1 MKQNARQ
8 QTNFI
13 LQVSELTIQIKSLLE
28 RDFDYVYVEGEISGL
43 TYHNSGHVYFNLKDD
58 KSVIHCALFSWNI
71 KRNPILLH
79 NGDKIIAEGKISLY
93 EARGTYSLIINK
105 CAYSGIG
112 DLKTQFER
120 LKKELESKNYFSKNK
135 PLPKY
140 PKKIIILTSQTS
152 AALQD
157 MIKIASN
164 RFCLCEFILIDTLTQ
179 GKEAKYS
186 IAKNLQYADRLCAD
200 IIVLARGG
208 GSIEDLWSFNE
219 IEVLEAIFAC
229 NTPVVSAIGH
239 EIDYLLSDYV
249 ADKRAPTPSA
259 AMEMILCDKES
270 LSMQLDDMQSHLTNT
285 IYAIIQQKKKIVS
298 MYQEKLTLL
307 HPHKKIMILKQQIN
321 SNLLSLYN
329 AITSLLAY
337 KKQIL
342 RQYYE
347 HIELLK
353 PTRKITQSH
362 QTLESLYHNATF
374 HFQIFLREK
383 RKILESANTA
393 VVSQYNMILRKKRSM
408 LPDTLHKSMLYFLQ
422 QKKIMLHNLTQI
434 LENSNPQR
442 HIKHGY
448 VQILKDNKAIQIAD
462 LKSKDTVELIDAS
475 GSVMADIL

>member
-1 MKQNARQ
+1 MIHG
-8 QTNFI
+8 NFP
-13 LQVSELTIQIKSLLE
+13 
-28 RDFDYVYVEGEISGL
+28 FG
-43 TYHNSGHVYFNLKDD
+43 
-58 KSVIHCALFSWNI
+58 
-71 KRNPILLH
+71 
-79 NGDKIIAEGKISLY
+79 
-93 EARGTYSLIINK
+93 
-105 CAYSGIG
+105 
-112 DLKTQFER
+112 
-120 LKKELESKNYFSKNK
+120 
-135 PLPKY
+135 
-140 PKKIIILTSQTS
+140 
-152 AALQD
+152 
-157 MIKIASN
+157 N

-285 IYAIIQQKKKIVS
+285 IYTIIQQKKKIVS